1 MKCRRG
7 DVVILFYPDSN
18 LQTGKH
24 RPALVVQADNL
35 SSGLAQT
42 IVAMITSNPKRSGH
56 KSRVSISH
64 ASDEGRKSG
73 LRFDSLVM
81 TDNLTTVLDNE
92 IARVIGRLPSMDAV
106 DAALRHTLAL

>member
-35 SSGLAQT
+35 SSGLPQI
-42 IVAMITSNPKRSGH
+42 IVAMITSNPRRSGH

-64 ASDEGRKSG
+64 SSDEGKQSG
-73 LRFDSLVM
+73 LRSNSLVM
-81 TDNLTTVLDNE
+81 TDNLTTVLDSE
-92 IARVIGRLPSMDAV
+92 IARVIGRLPSMQAV
-106 DAALRHTLAL
+106 DDALRHTLAL

>member
-1 MKCRRG
+1 MKCKRG

-35 SSGLAQT
+35 GSGLSQT
-42 IVAMITSNPKRSGH
+42 IVAMITSNLRRSGH
-56 KSRVSISH
+56 KSRVPISR
-64 ASDEGRKSG
+64 SSNEGRLSG

-81 TDNLTTVLDNE
+81 TDNLTTVLDSE
-92 IARVIGRLPSMDAV
+92 IARVIGKLPSMDDV